1 MPATLLAT
9 HHQPPLT
16 PLDRAGE
23 ESHCTG
29 PWAVVPKRLTV
40 PAALPGGG
48 VEGRSTPSK
57 TRVIKIKQAPV
68 KGSEEQ
74 KVTDTNAHVHPCS
87 PY

>member
-1 MPATLLAT
+1 MPATPLAI

-23 ESHCTG
+23 ESHCAG

-48 VEGRSTPSK
+48 VEER
-57 TRVIKIKQAPV
+57 
-68 KGSEEQ
+68 
-74 KVTDTNAHVHPCS
+74 
-87 PY
+87 